1 MLCSRC
7 HQREAAFEHFH
18 VGSYSGPLCQQCAV
32 ELGAQFLKEREVDCG
47 EHPSTQVAQGLQD
60 RAAQLLERLKS
71 LMQQDPLTKDRQEI
85 VRRLREYT
93 SDSDSPAA

>member
-1 MLCSRC
+1 
-7 HQREAAFEHFH
+7 
-18 VGSYSGPLCQQCAV
+18 
-32 ELGAQFLKEREVDCG
+32 
-47 EHPSTQVAQGLQD
+47 VAQGLHD

-71 LMQQDPLTKDRQEI
+71 VIQQDPPTKDPQEI

>member
-7 HQREAAFEHFH
+7 QQREAAFEHFH

-32 ELGAQFLKEREVDCG
+32 ELGAQFLKERKIDLG

-60 RAAQLLERLKS
+60 QAAELLERLKRV
-71 LMQQDPLTKDRQEI
+71 MQQDPPTKDPQEM
-85 VRRLREYT
+85 VRRLRQCT